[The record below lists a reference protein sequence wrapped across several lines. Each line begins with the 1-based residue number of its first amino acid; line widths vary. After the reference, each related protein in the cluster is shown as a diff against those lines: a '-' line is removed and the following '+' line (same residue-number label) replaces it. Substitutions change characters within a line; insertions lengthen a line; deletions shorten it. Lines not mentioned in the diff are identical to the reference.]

1 MELNFFIWLF
11 LTIAVTAYAW
21 LVIVRWA
28 KKKDL
33 KKQIFKHSV
42 TLWGQDCECNFNNGI
57 HIWRVRDCFWH
68 CGVCPNAKTKKEAR
82 RKGNPLKKFNED

>member
-33 KKQIFKHSV
+33 KQ
-42 TLWGQDCECNFNNGI
+42 
-57 HIWRVRDCFWH
+57 
-68 CGVCPNAKTKKEAR
+68 
-82 RKGNPLKKFNED
+82 